1 MAKIKFLGHAAFY
14 IEGEGLKALID
25 PFLSENP
32 QAAAKPEDF
41 NELNYIFLTHGH
53 GDHLGDG
60 IEIAKKTGATIVT
73 VFELANYCATKG
85 AKIHPMHVGGR
96 TVFPFGRVKL
106 VPASHGSG
114 IVEGEKILYGGNPC
128 GVIIEVERKKI
139 YHAGDTGLIADMMLL
154 KEENIDIALLPIGG
168 NFTMDLEDALRA
180 LDLIKPKKVIP
191 MHYDT
196 WPLIKADPLEFAK
209 GAKEK
214 GVVPI
219 ILKPGEET
227 II

>member
-1 MAKIKFLGHAAFY
+1 MAKVKFLGHAAFY

-25 PFLSENP
+25 PFLRENP

-53 GDHLGDG
+53 GDHLGDS
-60 IEIAKKTGATIVT
+60 IEIAKKTGATIVA
-73 VFELANYCATKG
+73 VFELANYCSAKG

-96 TVFPFGRVKL
+96 TSFPFGRVKL

-114 IVEGEKILYGGNPC
+114 IIEGEKILYGGNPC
-128 GVIIEVERKKI
+128 GVIIEVEGKKV

-154 KEENIDIALLPIGG
+154 KDEKIDLALLPIGG
-168 NFTMDLEDALRA
+168 NFTMDLEDALKA
-180 LDLIKPKKVIP
+180 LDLIKPKRVIP

-196 WPLIKADPLEFAK
+196 WPLIKADPEEFAK
-209 GAKEK
+209 GAKERS
-214 GVVPI
+214 VVPI
-219 ILKPGEET
+219 VLKPGEET
-227 II
+227 TI